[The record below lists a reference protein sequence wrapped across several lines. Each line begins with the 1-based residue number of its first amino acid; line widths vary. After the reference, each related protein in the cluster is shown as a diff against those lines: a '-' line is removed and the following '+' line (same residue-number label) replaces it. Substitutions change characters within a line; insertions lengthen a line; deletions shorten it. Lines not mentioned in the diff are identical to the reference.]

1 MRRAVSSGA
10 ILLAMT
16 ALALPV
22 LFAPAIAQQQS
33 NVTTPSESSGLEEI
47 VVTAERRAQNI
58 LTVPMAI
65 TATSGAELE
74 KNGIRNFDEL
84 QFITPGYLAT
94 DIAGATEIYIRG
106 VGNNVDIGADPSIAL
121 FIDDVPRIFGQMFN
135 QFADV
140 ERIEI
145 LKGAQGGL
153 YGRNATGGVINVITR
168 QPNTD
173 QTEGRA
179 EVSYGQKSTLTVGGF
194 LNVPIN
200 DRLAWS
206 VAGEH
211 DAHDP
216 YTLNLFATKTPYTAA
231 MFPTGSYLGTPQQT
245 ADFFNSGVHP
255 IDTGL
260 ANQDLWSADAKL
272 LVKPIDNLKITFAF
286 DYNDKSDTDGN
297 QLYQSTPA
305 FVLGVIQ
312 NGFFPEV
319 GINAQLPPSLAVSG
333 NGKFTTTKS
342 TEPLLDI
349 RDYGGSATAVLSL
362 PYVDLTSISA
372 YRWNEEAFHNEE
384 LEDLPIPAIVLDLSY
399 RRQFFYQELRGIS
412 TDTGP
417 FHFLGG
423 GTWLRESQASGS
435 DLSLLPPLVNAVPNA
450 ISSQVI
456 KNWSVYG
463 QVGYDFTQAWNLTA
477 SGRQIHE
484 TNSSNFTLPA
494 GNGTSPRRRNSC
506 RRQP

>member
-22 LFAPAIAQQQS
+22 LFATAIAQQQS

-47 VVTAERRAQNI
+47 VVTAQRRAQDI

-194 LNVPIN
+194 LNVPVN

-255 IDTGL
+255 IDDRPG
-260 ANQDLWSADAKL
+260 QPGS
-272 LVKPIDNLKITFAF
+272 V
-286 DYNDKSDTDGN
+286 
-297 QLYQSTPA
+297 
-305 FVLGVIQ
+305 
-312 NGFFPEV
+312 V
-319 GINAQLPPSLAVSG
+319 G
-333 NGKFTTTKS
+333 
-342 TEPLLDI
+342 
-349 RDYGGSATAVLSL
+349 
-362 PYVDLTSISA
+362 
-372 YRWNEEAFHNEE
+372 
-384 LEDLPIPAIVLDLSY
+384 
-399 RRQFFYQELRGIS
+399 
-412 TDTGP
+412 
-417 FHFLGG
+417 
-423 GTWLRESQASGS
+423 
-435 DLSLLPPLVNAVPNA
+435 
-450 ISSQVI
+450 
-456 KNWSVYG
+456 
-463 QVGYDFTQAWNLTA
+463 
-477 SGRQIHE
+477 GR
-484 TNSSNFTLPA
+484 
-494 GNGTSPRRRNSC
+494 
-506 RRQP
+506 